1 MTLMHANP
9 SGLLH
14 QCQDVLLRVVEF
26 LGLDTRQALRCAYRN
41 LHLLL
46 LGSLGSPT
54 PLVQRGG
61 IGIDLES
68 DYGGYLLPLDSTY
81 TLCSSQPCL

>member
-9 SGLLH
+9 FGLLH

-26 LGLDTRQALRCAYRN
+26 LRLDTRQALRCAYRN

-54 PLVQRGG
+54 PLVQRGE

-68 DYGGYLLPLDSTY
+68 DYGGRLLLLDSPY
-81 TLCSSQPCL
+81 TLCSSQPYL

>member
-9 SGLLH
+9 FGLLH
-14 QCQDVLLRVVEF
+14 QCQNVLLREAEF
-26 LGLDTRQALRCAYRN
+26 LRLDTRQELRCAYRN

-68 DYGGYLLPLDSTY
+68 DYGGHLFALDSLY

>member
-9 SGLLH
+9 FGLLH

-26 LGLDTRQALRCAYRN
+26 LGLDTRRALRCAYRN

-54 PLVQRGG
+54 PVIQCGG

-68 DYGGYLLPLDSTY
+68 DYEGHLLPLDSIY
-81 TLCSSQPCL
+81 NLCSSQPCL

>member
-9 SGLLH
+9 FGLLH
-14 QCQDVLLRVVEF
+14 QCQDVLLREAEF
-26 LGLDTRQALRCAYRN
+26 LGLDTRQAPGCAYRN

-68 DYGGYLLPLDSTY
+68 DYGGHLFALDSLY